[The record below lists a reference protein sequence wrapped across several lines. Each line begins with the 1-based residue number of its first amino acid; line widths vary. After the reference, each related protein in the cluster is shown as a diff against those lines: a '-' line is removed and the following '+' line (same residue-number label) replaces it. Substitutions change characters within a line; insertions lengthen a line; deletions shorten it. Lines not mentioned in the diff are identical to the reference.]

1 MATSEQ
7 KNASVLSEQALALAE
22 QLGRIAG
29 TIEGTAE
36 SWLNRQSLADQLT
49 RVRDGAAE
57 MLESL
62 TTGAERGRAAATAAG
77 GSVQTIAADVRRK
90 ASQALAAAAKGRAA
104 QKAAKGKKANAAK
117 PAVAALRSDPSH
129 APGKR
134 RRKPAPSMPGLK
146 KSDERI
152 PKMRTAEANRQ
163 RRKSYA

>member
-7 KNASVLSEQALALAE
+7 KNASDLSAQAIALAE

-29 TIEGTAE
+29 TLEGTAE

-62 TTGAERGRAAATAAG
+62 ASGAERGRAAATAAS
-77 GSVQTIAADVRRK
+77 GSVQTMAADVRRK
-90 ASQALAAAAKGRAA
+90 ASQALAAAAAGRAA
-104 QKAAKGKKANAAK
+104 QKGARGKKAKAAK
-117 PAVAALRSDPSH
+117 PVASVQRSDPSR
-129 APGKR
+129 AAGKR
-134 RRKPAPSMPGLK
+134 RRKPGPSVPGLK

-152 PKMRTAEANRQ
+152 PKMRTAAAARQ